1 MQSPAKWHIGTQGD
15 MAVSSERYVLQMPG
29 QLAATR
35 IRARAS
41 FLRSIFYLR
50 PNVVVDLW
58 ETALPDFKQLVL
70 ARFFREIFDG
80 INPES
85 YIKER
90 HEKCLAGSDTI
101 CDYLVD
107 LIQQRLSPDNSFPES
122 GDDLVREAFFSYASA
137 TNSPEN
143 KLLITKIDEWSLR
156 WNLDEDWCRDHALA
170 VLRKWLFDRELKW
183 VGLFNF
189 AQPTR
194 IQQSGWIS
202 TVSELET
209 EAPFSNVLVELDL
222 ESDSEFPGPLKFSPR
237 NKRSDFSFEN
247 RWNLARESELEFKMR
262 VRLEFRLALA
272 EAEVSRLKTLRQQPE
287 LFRTATAREFER
299 LITEMSLSGRN
310 GVLESFERELQ
321 NYIANV
327 NAWRTKA
334 KLQYKLEE
342 GPQPPRDE
350 HLRWLILCR
359 IPDKYGNCL
368 TYSEIVETAAAFTI
382 LLWLLHPNLAQ
393 QIVFA
398 ISFLYSH
405 IEDGSAL
412 TAEASRK
419 NITTAAK
426 LISLKTKNP
435 HTHRGRPRGTGKPIA
450 LRARQ

>member
-1 MQSPAKWHIGTQGD
+1 M
-15 MAVSSERYVLQMPG
+15 SSERCVLQMPG

-50 PNVVVDLW
+50 PNVVADLW
-58 ETALPDFKQLVL
+58 DTALSEFKQVVL
-70 ARFFREIFDG
+70 ARFFREIFNG
-80 INPES
+80 IDPKS
-85 YIKER
+85 YLKEK
-90 HEKCLAGSDTI
+90 HEKCLAGAETI
-101 CDYLVD
+101 CDHLVD
-107 LIQQRLSPDNSFPES
+107 LIQQRLSPDNSVLGLS
-122 GDDLVREAFFSYASA
+122 DDLVRKAFFSYGSA

-143 KLLITKIDEWSLR
+143 KSLITKIDAWSRR
-156 WNLDEDWCRDHALA
+156 WNLNEDWCRDHALA
-170 VLRKWLFDRELKW
+170 VLRRWLFDRELKW

-194 IQQSGWIS
+194 IQQGGWIS

-209 EAPFSNVLVELDL
+209 EAPFSNVLIELDL
-222 ESDSEFPGPLKFSPR
+222 ESDSEFPAPLKFSPR
-237 NKRSDFSFEN
+237 NRRSDFSFEN

-287 LFRTATAREFER
+287 LLRTATAREFER
-299 LITEMSLSGRN
+299 LLTEISLSGRN

-327 NAWRTKA
+327 NDWRTKA
-334 KLQYKLEE
+334 KLQYNLEE

-359 IPDKYGNCL
+359 IPNKDGNCL
-368 TYSEIVETAAAFTI
+368 TYSEIVETAVAFTI
-382 LLWLLHPNLAQ
+382 LLWMLPPNLAQ
-393 QIVFA
+393 QILFA
-398 ISFLYSH
+398 TSFLYAH

-419 NITTAAK
+419 NITTTAK
-426 LISLKTKNP
+426 LIGLKTKNP
-435 HTHRGRPRGTGKPIA
+435 HVHRGRPRGTGRPLT
-450 LRARQ
+450 LRARR

>member
-1 MQSPAKWHIGTQGD
+1 MQGD

-41 FLRSIFYLR
+41 FLRSILYLR
-50 PNVVVDLW
+50 PNAVADLW
-58 ETALPDFKQLVL
+58 DTALSEFKQLVL
-70 ARFFREIFDG
+70 ARFFQEIFDG
-80 INPES
+80 IDPKS
-85 YIKER
+85 YLKEK
-90 HEKCLAGSDTI
+90 HEKCLAGAESI
-101 CDYLVD
+101 CDFLVD
-107 LIQQRLSPDNSFPES
+107 LIQQRLSPDNSVPGSSE
-122 GDDLVREAFFSYASA
+122 DLVREAFFSYGEA
-137 TNSPEN
+137 TDSPEN
-143 KLLITKIDEWSLR
+143 KLLITKIDEWSRR

-170 VLRKWLFDRELKW
+170 VLRRWLFDRELKW

-189 AQPTR
+189 AHPTQ
-194 IQQSGWIS
+194 IQQRGWIS

-222 ESDSEFPGPLKFSPR
+222 EADSEFPSPLKFSPR
-237 NKRSDFSFEN
+237 NKRSNFSFEN

-272 EAEVSRLKTLRQQPE
+272 EAEVSRLKTLRQQPD
-287 LFRTATAREFER
+287 LLRTATAKEFER
-299 LITEMSLSGRN
+299 LLTEISLSGRN
-310 GVLESFERELQ
+310 GVIESFERELQ

-334 KLQYKLEE
+334 KLQCKLEE

-359 IPDKYGNCL
+359 IPDKNEKCL
-368 TYSEIVETAAAFTI
+368 TYSEIVDTAAVFTI
-382 LLWLLHPNLAQ
+382 LLWMLPPSLAQ
-393 QIVFA
+393 QFVFG

-405 IEDGSAL
+405 IEGSAL

-419 NITTAAK
+419 NITSAAK
-426 LISLKTKNP
+426 LIGLKTKNP
-435 HTHRGRPRGTGKPIA
+435 HIHRGRPRGTGKPIV